1 MPWNGTLLRAR
12 SALRGRMA
20 DLIEET
26 NDKLVIHK
34 LIPASRE
41 EVFDAWGD
49 AAGMRAWMCPGDVI
63 SAEAQIDFRQGGSY
77 RILMKSPKQNHDHT
91 GKYLAV
97 ERPSKLSFTWNT
109 KGVDVAET
117 LVTVELKDRGGK
129 TELTLTHE
137 RFPSAELLARYQ
149 GGWNRIADLLA
160 EHLDQ
165 RKSKSRAQA

>member
-1 MPWNGTLLRAR
+1 
-12 SALRGRMA
+12 
-20 DLIEET
+20 
-26 NDKLVIHK
+26 
-34 LIPASRE
+34 
-41 EVFDAWGD
+41 
-49 AAGMRAWMCPGDVI
+49 MCPGDVI

-77 RILMKSPKQNHDHT
+77 RILMKSPKQDHDHT

-137 RFPSAELLARYQ
+137 RFPSAELLARYK
-149 GGWNRIADLLA
+149 GGWSRIADLLA
-160 EHLDQ
+160 EHLEE

>member
-1 MPWNGTLLRAR
+1 
-12 SALRGRMA
+12 MA

-26 NDKLVIHK
+26 NDKLVIRK

-41 EVFDAWGD
+41 EVFDTWGD

-77 RILMKSPKQNHDHT
+77 RILMKSPKQDHDHT

-97 ERPSKLSFTWNT
+97 ERPSKLSFTWDT
-109 KGVDVAET
+109 KGVDVA
-117 LVTVELKDRGGK
+117 DRGGK

-137 RFPSAELLARYQ
+137 RFPSAELLARYK
-149 GGWNRIADLLA
+149 GGWSRIADLLA
-160 EHLDQ
+160 EHLEQ

>member
-1 MPWNGTLLRAR
+1 MSWNGTLLRAR
-12 SALRGRMA
+12 SGVRGRMA

-26 NDKLVIHK
+26 NDKLVIRK

-49 AAGMRAWMCPGDVI
+49 PAGMREWMCPGDVI

-77 RILMKSPKQNHDHT
+77 RILMKSPKQDHDHT
-91 GKYLAV
+91 GQYLAG
-97 ERPSKLSFTWNT
+97 ERPSKLSFTWDT
-109 KGVDVAET
+109 KGVDIAET
-117 LVTVELKDRGGK
+117 LVIVELKDCGGK

-149 GGWNRIADLLA
+149 GGRSRIADLLA
-160 EHLDQ
+160 EHLEQ
-165 RKSKSRAQA
+165 HKSKSRAQG